1 MNKEYNSK
9 STEIGNVIE
18 KLYSVNSEDDC
29 EKICKELDKIYLNC
43 NGDIDQNFRHE
54 YASVSG
60 KIRELNE
67 YCEDGIQPYQIES
80 LLDNINNVYDY
91 AVSHGK
97 PYIKNLFKLK
107 DHIGLEAGRIALV
120 EQLRWD
126 ITNSK
131 ESVAKQLNELQ
142 GLADS
147 MGIQINKSVELIGE
161 LENQS
166 KDSKKDL
173 EELNQMSDDVA
184 NKMEDVHRDSITILG
199 IFASIVLSFTA
210 GIGFSSSV
218 LENLYQGS
226 PYRVMAV
233 IIALGVIILNMISI
247 LLLYIDKIRT
257 VEQKKIGY
265 PCFLIVIDIV
275 AVILLLLDFVAFKCN
290 LFS

>member
-1 MNKEYNSK
+1 MGREYNSK
-9 STEIGNVIE
+9 STEIGYVIE

-29 EKICKELDKIYLNC
+29 EKICKELDKIYLDC
-43 NGDIDQNFRHE
+43 NGDVDQNFRHE

-67 YCEDGIQPYQIES
+67 YCEDGIQPYQIEY

-91 AVSHGK
+91 AASHHK

-120 EQLRWD
+120 EQLRWE

-131 ESVAKQLNELQ
+131 ESVAKQLNDLQELANSI
-142 GLADS
+142 GE
-147 MGIQINKSVELIGE
+147 QINKSRQLIND

-166 KDSKKDL
+166 KHSK
-173 EELNQMSDDVA
+173 EELECLNTMSSDVA
-184 NKMEDVHRDSITILG
+184 NKMEDVHRDSITVLG

-218 LENLYQGS
+218 LENFHQGS

-233 IIALGVIILNMISI
+233 IIGLGTIILNMISI

-265 PCFLIVIDIV
+265 PRFLILVDV
-275 AVILLLLDFVAFKCN
+275 AAGILLILDFVAFKFN
-290 LFS
+290 WFS